1 MDPKPR
7 MVRPLVGRTQ
17 PKKEARVGTRK
28 RGREREGGVGSRFCL
43 SRLGTPRT
51 ACAWPWPWSA
61 ALLRVCL
68 FGIGSRDKILWSLR
82 YLSMGRRRIEGHHN
96 TSTRIGLQQE
106 EDGASRIE
114 TETGLLRCSCPCF
127 FCLCPLPSERLE

>member
-28 RGREREGGVGSRFCL
+28 RGREREGGVGSCFFL
-43 SRLGTPRT
+43 SRFGTPGA
-51 ACAWPWPWSA
+51 ACAWSWPWPA
-61 ALLRVCL
+61 ASLWVYPISSSSSERSCSSSGGLLVLL
-68 FGIGSRDKILWSLR
+68 FGIGSRDKISSSLR

-96 TSTRIGLQQE
+96 TSAGIGLQ
-106 EDGASRIE
+106 
-114 TETGLLRCSCPCF
+114 
-127 FCLCPLPSERLE
+127 